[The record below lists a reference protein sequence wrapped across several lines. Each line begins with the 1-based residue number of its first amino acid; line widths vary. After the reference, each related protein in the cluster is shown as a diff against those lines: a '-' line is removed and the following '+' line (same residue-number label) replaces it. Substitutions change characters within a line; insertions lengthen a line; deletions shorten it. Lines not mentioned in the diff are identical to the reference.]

1 VIFFEVNGLGLDRT
15 TRILVLDL
23 HTRQVSVLPGSEGLY
38 SPRWSPDGRY
48 VVAITV
54 DYQKLMLFDFQA
66 QKWSELANGS
76 SLGWPEWS
84 SDSKNVFYIDDK
96 PLVYSRV
103 NINDHKVESVANLEQ
118 TRGLNAGRFWSYYGV
133 APDGS
138 PLFLRNT
145 GIQEIYALD
154 VDLP

>member
-1 VIFFEVNGLGLDRT
+1 
-15 TRILVLDL
+15 
-23 HTRQVSVLPGSEGLY
+23 
-38 SPRWSPDGRY
+38 
-48 VVAITV
+48 
-54 DYQKLMLFDFQA
+54 MLFDFQA